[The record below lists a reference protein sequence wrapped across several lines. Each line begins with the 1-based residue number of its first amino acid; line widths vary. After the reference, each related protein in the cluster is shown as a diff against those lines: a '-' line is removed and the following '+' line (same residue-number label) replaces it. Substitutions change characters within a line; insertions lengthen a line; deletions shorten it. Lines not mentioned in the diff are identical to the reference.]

1 MNPKL
6 VLGVLALT
14 ALTWA
19 QNSAPKPYHDARK
32 TPLSYNGPGRDDP
45 EPKDVQEVR
54 IGYFGPPDPLDE
66 AGGQLWQGASLAIE
80 EANRQGGY
88 RGLPFRLVPA
98 WDRNP
103 WAGGVAK
110 LARVVYGDKVW
121 AIIGGIDGA
130 TTHLAEQVV
139 AKAQLTL
146 INPAATDR
154 SIHTASVPWMFSCAP
169 GDHLLAE
176 AVSQELRERGS
187 RFALVSAIDHDSR
200 AFVAQLKLAFVHN
213 RLSPVLHL
221 EWPGGTEDP
230 ARIAREVNAPAPDAI
245 VVVAAARES
254 TALIKAIREAGFAG
268 ILLSGISI
276 TRSDPDP
283 WLSGVLYP
291 ALGDIPPAFQ
301 TKFLT
306 RYGRYPDYAA
316 AHAYDA
322 ANIVIAAIGR
332 AGLNRPRIRDA
343 VQALS
348 PARGVTGVIEW
359 DEQGQNHRAV
369 PLRVFTATPK
379 PVDAGSGVQPEAEAS
394 RAVSPE
400 VKQRIDLAP
409 DLYLRQIGNGAY
421 VVAHVIPFL
430 SNSLLVEMADGTFVM
445 AGTPCTPE
453 ATQKVLDWIKRQFG
467 ERKIVAIDTGY
478 HVDNLGGNRAL
489 LSAGVAVYGSD
500 LTVKLLK
507 ERGEQTRLTT
517 LKLIGGK
524 SSPTYTVHATMEFV
538 PPDHVFPI
546 QDGLKLSFGREDVRV
561 FYPGPSQAPDKVVV
575 YFPARKLLFGS
586 CMILAGDR
594 PGDTAEADL
603 EQWPVSTRR
612 LKQFPVD
619 VVVPGHGER
628 LDPGLIQHTLDLIE
642 QK

>member
-1 MNPKL
+1 LHFAPAL
-6 VLGVLALT
+6 LAL
-14 ALTWA
+14 AVAGLA
-19 QNSAPKPYHDARK
+19 QDSAPKPYHDARK

-66 AGGQLWQGASLAIE
+66 AGGQMWQGASLAIE

-88 RGLPFRLVPA
+88 RGLPFRLIPV
-98 WDRNP
+98 WDPNP

-110 LARVVYGDKVW
+110 LARVVYGDRVW

-146 INPAATDR
+146 VNPAATDR

-169 GDHLLAE
+169 GDDLLA
-176 AVSQELRERGS
+176 APISQELRERAR

-200 AFVAQLKLAFVHN
+200 AFVTQLKLAFVRD

-221 EWPGGTEDP
+221 ERPGGTEDR
-230 ARIAREVNAPAPDAI
+230 ARIARELDAAAPDAI
-245 VVVAAARES
+245 VVVAAARET

-268 ILLSGISI
+268 LLLSGPSI
-276 TRSDPDP
+276 ARADPDP
-283 WLSGVLYP
+283 RLNGVLYP
-291 ALGDIPPAFQ
+291 ALGDIPSAFQ
-301 TKFLT
+301 EKLLT
-306 RYGRYPDYAA
+306 RCGRSPDYTA

-322 ANIVIAAIGR
+322 ANIVIAAIRTG
-332 AGLNRPRIRDA
+332 GLNRPRIRDA

-348 PARGVTGVIEW
+348 PTHGVTGVIEW
-359 DEQGQNHRAV
+359 DEQGQNYRAV
-369 PLRVFTATPK
+369 SLRVLTSTPRS
-379 PVDAGSGVQPEAEAS
+379 VDALSGVQPEAEVS

-409 DLYLRQIGNGAY
+409 DLYLRQIGKGAY
-421 VVAHVIPFL
+421 VVGHVFPGL
-430 SNSLLVEMADGTFVM
+430 SNSLLVEMPDGTLVM
-445 AGTPCTPE
+445 AGTPYTPE
-453 ATQKVLDWIKRQFG
+453 ATQIVLDWIKREFG
-467 ERKIVAIDTGY
+467 ERKIVAIDSGY

-489 LSAGVAVYGSD
+489 LGAGVAVYGSD

-517 LKLIGGK
+517 LRLIGGK

-594 PGDTAEADL
+594 PGNTTEADMQ
-603 EQWPVSTRR
+603 QWPVAIRR

-628 LDPGLIQHTLDLIE
+628 LDPGLIQHTLDLLE
-642 QK
+642 KK

>member
-1 MNPKL
+1 LHFAPAL
-6 VLGVLALT
+6 LAL
-14 ALTWA
+14 AVAGLA
-19 QNSAPKPYHDARK
+19 QDSAPKPYHDARK

-54 IGYFGPPDPLDE
+54 LAYFGPPDPLDE
-66 AGGQLWQGASLAIE
+66 AGGQMWQGASLAIE

-88 RGLPFRLVPA
+88 RGLPFRLIPV
-98 WDRNP
+98 WDPNP

-110 LARVVYGDKVW
+110 LARAVYSDKVW

-146 INPAATDR
+146 VNPAATDR

-169 GDHLLAE
+169 GDHLLAA
-176 AVSQELRERGS
+176 AVSDELRERAR

-200 AFVAQLKLAFVHN
+200 AFVTQLKLAFVRD

-221 EWPGGTEDP
+221 EWPGGTEDR
-230 ARIAREVNAPAPDAI
+230 ARIARELDAAAPDAI
-245 VVVAAARES
+245 VVVAVARE
-254 TALIKAIREAGFAG
+254 TMALIKAIREAGFAG
-268 ILLSGISI
+268 LLLSGPSI
-276 TRSDPDP
+276 ARADPDP
-283 WLSGVLYP
+283 RLNGVLYP
-291 ALGDIPPAFQ
+291 ALGDIPLAFQ
-301 TKFLT
+301 TKFPT
-306 RYGRYPDYAA
+306 RYGRRPDYTA

-322 ANIVIAAIGR
+322 ANIVIAAIR
-332 AGLNRPRIRDA
+332 TAGLNRPRIRDA
-343 VQALS
+343 VRSLS
-348 PARGVTGVIEW
+348 PTHGVTGVIEW
-359 DEQGQNHRAV
+359 DDQGQNQRAV
-369 PLRVFTATPK
+369 PLRVFMSTARS
-379 PVDAGSGVQPEAEAS
+379 VDAGSGVQTEAEAS

-400 VKQRIDLAP
+400 LKRRIDLGP

-421 VVAHVIPFL
+421 VIGHVFPFL

-445 AGTPCTPE
+445 AGTPCTPD
-453 ATQKVLDWIKRQFG
+453 ATQRVLDWIKRQFG
-467 ERKIVAIDTGY
+467 ARKVVAIDTGY

-489 LSAGVAVYGSD
+489 LSAGIAVYGSD

-507 ERGEQTRLTT
+507 DRGEQTRLTT

-524 SSPTYTVHATMEFV
+524 DSPTYAVHATMEFV

-546 QDGLKLSFGREDVRV
+546 QDGLKLSFGGEDVRV
-561 FYPGPSQAPDKVVV
+561 FYPGPSQAPDKVAV

-594 PGDTAEADL
+594 AGNTTEADI
-603 EQWPVSTRR
+603 EQWPIAIRR

-628 LDPGLIQHTLDLIE
+628 LDPGLIQHTLDLLE
-642 QK
+642 KK